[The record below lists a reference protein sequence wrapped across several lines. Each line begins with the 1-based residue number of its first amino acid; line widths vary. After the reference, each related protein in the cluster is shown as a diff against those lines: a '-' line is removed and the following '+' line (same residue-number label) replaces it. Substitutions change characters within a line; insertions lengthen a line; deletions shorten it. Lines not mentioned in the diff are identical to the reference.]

1 MPSSNSLRARIRI
14 SRFSLKLNKLQNLLR
29 AVNPERPRKNR
40 KIMICLNQLK
50 VLFKKAETHND
61 VDQNTTEIFYRL
73 VNNVEFI
80 NDLIEN
86 HRNNLREE

>member
-1 MPSSNSLRARIRI
+1 M
-14 SRFSLKLNKLQNLLR
+14 QNLSR

-40 KIMICLNQLK
+40 KIIICLNQLK
-50 VLFKKAETHND
+50 LLFKEAETHND
-61 VDQNTTEIFYRL
+61 VDKNTTEIFYRL

-80 NDLIEN
+80 NNLIEN